1 MSINED
7 PVEAAREPSRLD
19 LLCWLNSP
27 YNYLTLNLA
36 TYCYNILLVN
46 EYKRPTV
53 NFLFAIFARLVSV
66 EDFAIFYT
74 VIIIMV
80 VVILV
85 AVVVKVIIIAIII
98 MVIIVIIMLLLLLL
112 LLLTVLLLIIV
123 TVVHVV
129 FLVRMSYI

>member
-1 MSINED
+1 M
-7 PVEAAREPSRLD
+7 
-19 LLCWLNSP
+19 
-27 YNYLTLNLA
+27 
-36 TYCYNILLVN
+36 N

-66 EDFAIFYT
+66 EDFAIFYN
-74 VIIIMV
+74 VIIIIMV

-112 LLLTVLLLIIV
+112 LLTVLLLIIGND
-123 TVVHVV
+123 V
-129 FLVRMSYI
+129 FSKHLFPMVSYTQNTHKIPIPSNPRSTLLPSPLPRPLQPV